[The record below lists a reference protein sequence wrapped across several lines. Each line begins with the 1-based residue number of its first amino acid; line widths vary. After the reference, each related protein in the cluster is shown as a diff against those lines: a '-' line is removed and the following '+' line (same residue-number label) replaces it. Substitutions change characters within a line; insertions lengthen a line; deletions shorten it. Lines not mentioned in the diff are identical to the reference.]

1 MSWLPTALPQ
11 RVEID
16 GLTFVPLT
24 PALVEPDYAAVMRDI
39 PMLRAWSGQDWPT
52 ETFPIEDN
60 LADLE
65 RHEREQLAGDALTY
79 SVLIDGVVQGCIY
92 VWQLPSAFQGRPVEV
107 PTDLVLPADDVVVRG
122 WLHDHPAAEFIAA
135 TMAWLGPS
143 RSHSRACGG
152 RRTRSA
158 PVSWRRAMNSV
169 SRTNCRSRAPTAS
182 GCCGPPPRPDT
193 MAAVEAFDYTQ
204 ITVAHEGPV
213 AIITLH
219 RPDKLNAWTPRMA
232 EEQVHAI
239 EAANADA
246 RSEPS

>member
-92 VWQLPSAFQGRPVEV
+92 VWQLPSAFQGRPVDV

-135 TMAWLGPS
+135 TMAWLRAEPFAFPRLWWQTNSQCPGQLAACDELGLTDELSVAGTDRIWVLRAAPS
-143 RSHSRACGG
+143 A
-152 RRTRSA
+152 
-158 PVSWRRAMNSV
+158 
-169 SRTNCRSRAPTAS
+169 
-182 GCCGPPPRPDT
+182 
-193 MAAVEAFDYTQ
+193 
-204 ITVAHEGPV
+204 
-213 AIITLH
+213 
-219 RPDKLNAWTPRMA
+219 
-232 EEQVHAI
+232 
-239 EAANADA
+239 
-246 RSEPS
+246 